1 MARGI
6 DLQDEYIKAWLLD
19 FLLDTDDT
27 LSYDGVPIINI
38 IERIK
43 SLRTMYSYKDIE
55 ETMDTY
61 NVDLI
66 EAIEILEDS
75 LQ

>member
-6 DLQDEYIKAWLLD
+6 DLQDEYIKSWLLD

-43 SLRTMYSYKDIE
+43 SLRIMYSYKDIE